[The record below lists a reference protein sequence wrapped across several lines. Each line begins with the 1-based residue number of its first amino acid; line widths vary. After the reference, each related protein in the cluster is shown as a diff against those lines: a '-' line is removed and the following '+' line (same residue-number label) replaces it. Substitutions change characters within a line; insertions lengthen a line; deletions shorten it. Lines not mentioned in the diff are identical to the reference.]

1 MYEEFVVD
9 IIAICSQVAEDK
21 KGQIF
26 DLDKIKSVNDDI
38 ENRLIDEKIIDEFSI
53 EE

>member
-1 MYEEFVVD
+1 MIQLKRVRKKSEP
-9 IIAICSQVAEDK
+9 QVAEDK

-26 DLDKIKSVNDDI
+26 DLDKIKGVTNDI